1 MERHGA
7 PSVRGVCSG
16 FFSGDNF
23 LGRSVT
29 VRLPRKSPRWACIFL
44 LRTSAKHYSAVR
56 KPGMGHLGCKTRS
69 RLALTQAVV
78 VFAEISDTPP
88 ESLPIPVPFH
98 RNDKMQ

>member
-1 MERHGA
+1 
-7 PSVRGVCSG
+7 
-16 FFSGDNF
+16 
-23 LGRSVT
+23 
-29 VRLPRKSPRWACIFL
+29 
-44 LRTSAKHYSAVR
+44 
-56 KPGMGHLGCKTRS
+56 MGHLGCKTRS

>member
-1 MERHGA
+1 M
-7 PSVRGVCSG
+7 VLLVCGGCARG
-16 FFSGDNF
+16 FF
-23 LGRSVT
+23 LGI
-29 VRLPRKSPRWACIFL
+29 IFWGEVSL
-44 LRTSAKHYSAVR
+44 LVFPAKARGGPASSCFGLVPGIIPAVR